1 MQNFQVIVFIPTETY
16 TEILKSALGTFK
28 EYGLSFYLWSVD
40 LSKKF
45 FSIDYVNFYFRQS
58 VVNFHFSIFFL
69 IDLSEG
75 LPQIAYITSH

>member
-40 LSKKF
+40 LSKS
-45 FSIDYVNFYFRQS
+45 FSQLIM
-58 VVNFHFSIFFL
+58 SIFTFVN
-69 IDLSEG
+69 
-75 LPQIAYITSH
+75 Q